1 MKRIELY
8 ENKIHML
15 WEVTDAGEIK
25 LLHFSALP
33 FEEDTL
39 TSETGTQSFYPV
51 EILVSGQD
59 RVGERHGHKY
69 IQTSPGYRMKYREFR
84 DFRNERGRKLEVVTE
99 DHITGLD
106 VTSHYQF
113 YEQSLRVWN
122 MYPLLRST
130 VLRRK
135 GCVSL
140 TRSWSLGS
148 LTTHG
153 RRSWTGPLILY
164 VNWGFPLL
172 SRTPCTDLPR
182 RLA

>member
-33 FEEDTL
+33 FDEKTL

-51 EILVSGQD
+51 EILVTGQD

-84 DFRNERGRKLEVVTE
+84 DFRNELGRKLEVVTE
-99 DHITGLD
+99 DDITGLD

-113 YEQSLRVWN
+113 YDGISVVRVWTEVKNRGTEPQGLEYVSSLR
-122 MYPLLRST
+122 
-130 VLRRK
+130 
-135 GCVSL
+135 
-140 TRSWSLGS
+140 
-148 LTTHG
+148 
-153 RRSWTGPLILY
+153 
-164 VNWGFPLL
+164 
-172 SRTPCTDLPR
+172 
-182 RLA
+182 